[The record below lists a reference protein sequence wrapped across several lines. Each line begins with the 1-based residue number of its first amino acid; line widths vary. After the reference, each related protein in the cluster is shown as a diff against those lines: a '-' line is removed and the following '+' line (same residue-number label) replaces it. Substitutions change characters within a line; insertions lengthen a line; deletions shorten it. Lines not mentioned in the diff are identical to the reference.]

1 VEEEV
6 LVVKVLIHLMIMVQ
20 QGVLEQHLQLQDH
33 QSQELVV
40 VEVLVQIM
48 VVPVEL

>member
-1 VEEEV
+1 
-6 LVVKVLIHLMIMVQ
+6 MIMVPQ
-20 QGVLEQHLQLQDH
+20 EVQEQHLQLQDR

-48 VVPVEL
+48 VQQVEV